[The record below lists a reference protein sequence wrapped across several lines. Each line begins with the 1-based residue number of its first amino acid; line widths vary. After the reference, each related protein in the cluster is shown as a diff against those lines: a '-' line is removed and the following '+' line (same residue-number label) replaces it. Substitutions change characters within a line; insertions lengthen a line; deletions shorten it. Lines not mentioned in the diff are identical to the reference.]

1 MTVGVVGLGLI
12 GGSLAKALKAK
23 TEHTVLGC
31 DVSDAAVRY
40 AELIGCIDGELTS
53 ETLSQCEFVLIAV
66 YPGATVEYV
75 RTHAA
80 KFAKGAI
87 VIDCGGVKRSIC
99 EACLPIAK
107 QNGFVFIGGHPMAG
121 LHRSG
126 LKYATDTLYDG
137 ASMILVPENTR
148 DILLLEKVT
157 AFIKS
162 MGFETVTVTTSE
174 RHDEIVAFTSQL
186 AHVVSNAYVKSPT
199 AQVHRG
205 FSAGSYKDLT
215 RVARL
220 NETMWAELFLENR
233 DNLLNE
239 IDTIIASLTEYRDA
253 LETQDEELL
262 RSLLRDGSER
272 KERIDFDHENH

>member
-23 TEHTVLGC
+23 TQHTVLGC
-31 DVSDAAVRY
+31 DTNEATVRY
-40 AELIGCIDGELTS
+40 AELIGCIDGRLTA
-53 ETLSQCEFVLIAV
+53 ETLSQCEFVLLAV
-66 YPGATVEYV
+66 YPGATVDYV
-75 RTHAA
+75 RDHAA
-80 KFAKGAI
+80 EFAAGTI

-99 EACLPIAK
+99 EMCRPLAAEH
-107 QNGFVFIGGHPMAG
+107 GFVFIGGHPMAG

-137 ASMILVPENTR
+137 ASMILTPKDTR
-148 DILLLEKVT
+148 DISLLEKVT
-157 AFIKS
+157 AFVKS
-162 MGFETVTVTTSE
+162 MGFETVTVTTPE
-174 RHDEIVAFTSQL
+174 QHDEIIAFTSQL
-186 AHVVSNAYVKSPT
+186 AHVVSNAYVKSPR

-220 NETMWAELFLENR
+220 NDAMWAELFLENR

-239 IDTIIASLTEYRDA
+239 IDILMASLGAYRDA
-253 LETQDEELL
+253 LEDRDEDTL
-262 RSLLRDGSER
+262 RSLLRAGSER
-272 KERIDFDHENH
+272 KERIDFDHEHH